1 LNQNTSVKGSP
12 DNSRENEFK
21 RPFQKILAGLDS
33 SNQSSDIVSMVSFL
47 AKAFNSTVIVCNVAD
62 MITSVEGNEM
72 DGFPVT
78 KEERKSHDTIEEMVY
93 KEFGDIAQQVEIKIL
108 HGDPAERI
116 VEYAE
121 FCNSDLIVLGSRGQG
136 ALKRALLGSVSS
148 SVATKTKKSILIVK

>member
-1 LNQNTSVKGSP
+1 MPVNGSA
-12 DNSRENEFK
+12 DNSLEKEFK
-21 RPFQKILAGLDS
+21 RPFQKIIVGLDP
-33 SNQSSDIVSMVSFL
+33 SNQSSETVRTVSFL

-78 KEERKSHDTIEEMVY
+78 KEERKSHDTIEEMVD
-93 KEFGDIAQQVEIKIL
+93 KEFGDIAQKVEIKIL

-148 SVATKTKKSILIVK
+148 SVAAKTKKSILIVK

>member
-1 LNQNTSVKGSP
+1 
-12 DNSRENEFK
+12 
-21 RPFQKILAGLDS
+21 
-33 SNQSSDIVSMVSFL
+33 MV
-47 AKAFNSTVIVCNVAD
+47 
-62 MITSVEGNEM
+62 TSVEGNEM

-148 SVATKTKKSILIVK
+148 SVAAKTKKSILIVK